1 MRAETR
7 LTVRYAETDQ
17 MGIAH
22 HSNYAVWFEAARSDF
37 LRRAGLPYSE
47 VEKRGVMMPLYGISA
62 RFIAPARYEDELSVT
77 TWIRELGRV
86 RMTLCYE
93 VYRVKDGALLA
104 TGETQHAFTDADL
117 RPVDLKKAAPDLFAL
132 LEKCAD
138 KGA

>member
-93 VYRVKDGALLA
+93 VYRVKDSALLA